1 MPRAGLTSERVVEEA
16 EKMADEVGLREFT
29 LAALAQRL
37 GVRQPSLYKHIDSM
51 AGLQRNISVRAKVVL
66 GDVLARAAVGRSG
79 ADAIVAMAQVYRQWA
94 LLHPGRYMAA
104 QIAPALGDDED
115 EAASFAIVQ
124 IIADVLGS
132 YELEGDDAID
142 AIRAFRSTLHGFV
155 TLEGG
160 GGFQLNVDINRS
172 YDRLIGGVIVAIA
185 NWSETTSAAAA
196 TVARKLQ

>member
-1 MPRAGLTSERVVEEA
+1 
-16 EKMADEVGLREFT
+16 
-29 LAALAQRL
+29 
-37 GVRQPSLYKHIDSM
+37 
-51 AGLQRNISVRAKVVL
+51 
-66 GDVLARAAVGRSG
+66 
-79 ADAIVAMAQVYRQWA
+79 MAQVYRQWA